1 VKRFSLI
8 LLFAALLSSCGGD
21 DGAGGTCAE
30 GERTLELL
38 EPADGAMFTM
48 ADDLDPAM
56 GGLQVQVSV
65 ASCGFEFDEQIGI
78 YLLDPV
84 ETAYAFVSAGSTGTA
99 STIVPLVP
107 GTLRMQARSMDESIT
122 SNMVTFDVDL

>member
-1 VKRFSLI
+1 VKQFG
-8 LLFAALLSSCGGD
+8 LLLVCGALLSSCGGD
-21 DGAGGTCAE
+21 DGAGGTCAD
-30 GERTLELL
+30 GARTLELL

-84 ETAYAFVSAGSTGTA
+84 ETAYAFIAAGSTAGTG
-99 STIVPLVP
+99 ST
-107 GTLRMQARSMDESIT
+107 GAFGAEDGHQW
-122 SNMVTFDVDL
+122 